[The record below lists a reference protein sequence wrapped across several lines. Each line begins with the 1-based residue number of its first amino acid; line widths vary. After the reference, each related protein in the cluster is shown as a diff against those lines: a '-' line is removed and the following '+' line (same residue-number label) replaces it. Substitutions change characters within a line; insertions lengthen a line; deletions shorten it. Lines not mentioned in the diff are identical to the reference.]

1 MREAIILLGSNMGE
15 RYRQL
20 DAALRLI
27 GRHAGEVVMYSS
39 IYESEPWGFQ
49 NANNFL
55 NQVVAIDTGLVPR
68 RLLETL
74 QAIEDEMGKK
84 RVSEKEAYSSRVI
97 DIDILFYRD
106 EVIETESLT
115 IPHKLLH
122 RRRFTL
128 LPLNEIA
135 ADLIHPVFKKTI
147 RQLLDECPD
156 NSQVYRVES
165 F

>member
-27 GRHAGEVVMYSS
+27 GRHAGEVVRYSS